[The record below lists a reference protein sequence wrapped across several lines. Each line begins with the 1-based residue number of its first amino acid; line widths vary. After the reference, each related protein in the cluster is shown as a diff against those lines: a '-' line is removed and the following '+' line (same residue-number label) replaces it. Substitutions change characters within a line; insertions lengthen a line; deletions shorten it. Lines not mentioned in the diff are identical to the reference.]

1 MIGWFNAIAVLLLF
15 AALLMELAAQSSK
28 GINKDVSHLPHELSP
43 IRSAI
48 SSDDLL
54 LSVSSDDVLLSLSS
68 WIINVLVLY
77 KLFFQSEC
85 KFLLFVSDTFLLP
98 FSLLSLLVKTFEQ
111 SG

>member
-1 MIGWFNAIAVLLLF
+1 
-15 AALLMELAAQSSK
+15 MELAAQSSK

-111 SG
+111 SGWSTSTFLAS